1 MDAQPQTR
9 LSLLARLR
17 APGDE
22 AAWHEFVGLYEPLVY
37 RLARRSGLQDADAH
51 DLCQDVFRTVSGA
64 IGRWDPTLGSFRAWL
79 ARIARNLMLN
89 LLARQKR
96 HPRGT
101 GDSNMQALLA
111 ELPDPDPE
119 STVLFDG
126 EYRRRLFEWA
136 AEAVRPEFTLKT
148 WEAFWRTAVDGRRPK
163 EVADELGLT
172 VGAVYI
178 ARSRVLARLRGQIEQ
193 LDGEAAKRLGDDA
206 DGVPPEPL

>member
-9 LSLLARLR
+9 HSLLARLK

-37 RLARRSGLQDADAH
+37 RLARQSGLQDADAH
-51 DLCQDVFRTVSGA
+51 DLCQEVFRIVSGA
-64 IGRWDPTLGSFRAWL
+64 IGRWDPARGSFRAWL

-101 GDSNMQALLA
+101 GDSNVQALLA
-111 ELPDPDPE
+111 EQPQPDPE
-119 STVLFDG
+119 TTALFDA

-136 AEAVRPEFTLKT
+136 AEIVRPEFTLKT
-148 WEAFWRTAVDGRRPK
+148 WQAFWQTAVDGRRPK
-163 EVADELGLT
+163 EVAAELGLSI
-172 VGAVYI
+172 GATYI

-193 LDGEAAKRLGDDA
+193 LDGDAARRLGGEADDVSP
-206 DGVPPEPL
+206 GPV